1 MIPAAI
7 VGNDIPSA
15 GQVGQP
21 AGRPVFR
28 MVAHERM
35 GGSVPVWERD
45 RTAQAAVAHR
55 LEEGTRSFDD
65 VLNDALLSY
74 APAKDA
80 AAVADEPF
88 GFGDLVDIVNP
99 LHHIPL
105 VGMLYRAVTGDQI
118 RPSSQ
123 IVGGAIFGGLAG
135 AAGGLASLI
144 VAEET
149 GKNVE
154 EHVVAAIR
162 GSAPGGPQQT
172 SLSHLEAAAA
182 GGAPV
187 APSGHALGFSDF
199 ISVSSSGGGA
209 AVKHNPQPAAPVRAP
224 YMFNQ

>member
-1 MIPAAI
+1 MIPAAASY
-7 VGNDIPSA
+7 DLPSPER
-15 GQVGQP
+15 P
-21 AGRPVFR
+21 AFR

-45 RTAQAAVAHR
+45 RTAQGMISNR
-55 LEEGTRSFDD
+55 LEAGTRSFDA

-80 AAVADEPF
+80 GAAAEPF

-105 VGMLYRAVTGDQI
+105 VGMVYRAVTGDQI

-154 EHVVAAIR
+154 EHVIAAVR
-162 GSAPGGPQQT
+162 GRSLPGPQQE
-172 SLSHLEAAAA
+172 SLSRLAAA
-182 GGAPV
+182 GADGEGT
-187 APSGHALGFSDF
+187 APSEHALGFSNFVSRDRAVVRPDTPP
-199 ISVSSSGGGA
+199 SV
-209 AVKHNPQPAAPVRAP
+209 PVRAP